1 MQNDDIIAEA
11 RSWIGVKWKHQGR
24 TRSGLDCLGLVVVV
38 AHKLGISDVDE
49 KTYSPRPD
57 GVSLVKRFAEEMDEI
72 ALADMRAGD
81 VVMFADS
88 KYPCH
93 VAIVSEK
100 HGQLYIIHAHATR
113 RQVLEERYGF
123 EWPDKARK
131 AYRFRRAG

>member
-1 MQNDDIIAEA
+1 M
-11 RSWIGVKWKHQGR
+11 KWKHQGR
-24 TRSGLDCLGLVVVV
+24 SRSGIDCLGLIVVT

-57 GVSLVKRFAEEMDEI
+57 GVSLVRRFNEEMDEI
-72 ALADMRAGD
+72 PLTEMDAGD

-93 VAIVSEK
+93 VAFVSRK

-113 RQVLEERYGF
+113 RQVLEERYGW
-123 EWPDKARK
+123 EWPEKARK